1 MDKRG
6 PKSKNPEPRNQGNDE
21 KKSKKGLR
29 LLARVKPSEIFL
41 KSITKDVTNVQ
52 ITYPCRFVEDLD
64 LSRRRLYGFYLV
76 VAKTVFLGFKEWQ
89 RNRALSAFRKN
100 TEHFVRNQFLMLLL
114 VHPQV
119 TFLND
124 YVLEGSEGTPF
135 AGGYYYGKIKFPPE
149 YPYKPPGITMITPNG
164 RFMTQKKICLS
175 MSDFHPESWN
185 SMWSVSRLLVL
196 KKKLCCPRK
205 PTF

>member
-119 TFLND
+119 TFLNGIMCWKGVKEHLLQVD
-124 YVLEGSEGTPF
+124 
-135 AGGYYYGKIKFPPE
+135 
-149 YPYKPPGITMITPNG
+149 ITME
-164 RFMTQKKICLS
+164 RSSSLLS
-175 MSDFHPESWN
+175 IPTNLLES
-185 SMWSVSRLLVL
+185 
-196 KKKLCCPRK
+196 P
-205 PTF
+205 